1 MRKEEREMPPRN
13 KRHAKTA
20 KSKKSKKPLLWTLAI
35 LLLIIIGFAVYYF
48 GSIVNGVQNFN
59 KTGENSPFKNVE
71 PAEVAAAPEP
81 PKWEGSEPVNILLM
95 GVDARGVKKGEVPRS
110 DTMLVASL
118 DPVKKKFHV
127 FSILRDTY
135 VSIPG
140 HGKDR
145 INTAITHGPNVAM
158 QAIGDLLGIPI
169 QYYVYTDFQGFI
181 KLIDQIGGIDYDVE
195 KDMVYKTKAD
205 GPEYDID
212 LKKGFQHLDG
222 NMALQYVRFRHDAT
236 SDFTRTERQRG
247 FLKAVADKMKSTT
260 ALIKL
265 PTILSAVNPYIDTNL
280 NLNDMW
286 KLANV
291 GYQSS
296 MGGSEQI
303 PPMDLLIEEKTSGGS
318 AVIGVSSNEKL
329 KQFVQDAMSDPVP
342 SASPEATDSRSST
355 ETSK

>member
-13 KRHAKTA
+13 KRHAKT
-20 KSKKSKKPLLWTLAI
+20 KTSKSKKPLLWTLAI
-35 LLLIIIGFAVYYF
+35 ILLIIIGFAVYYF
-48 GSIVNGVQNFN
+48 GSIVNEFGNFN
-59 KTGENSPFKNVE
+59 KKGEDSPFKNVVE
-71 PAEVAAAPEP
+71 SEEVKAPEP
-81 PKWEGSEPVNILLM
+81 PKWEGTEPVNILLM

-118 DPVKKKFHV
+118 DPVKKKFYV

-140 HGKDR
+140 HDKDR
-145 INTAITHGPNVAM
+145 INTAITHGPTVAM
-158 QAIGDLLGIPI
+158 QTVGDLLGIPI

-181 KLIDQIGGIDYDVE
+181 KLIDEIGGIDYEVE

-247 FLKAVADKMKSTT
+247 FLKAVADKMKSSTS
-260 ALIKL
+260 LIKL
-265 PTILSAVNPYIDTNL
+265 PNILSAVNPYVDTNL
-280 NLNDMW
+280 ELNDMW

-303 PPMDLLIEEKTSGGS
+303 PPMDLLVEEKTRAGS
-318 AVIGVSSNEKL
+318 AVIGISSTDEL
-329 KQFVQDAMSDPVP
+329 KQFVQDTMSDPEP
-342 SASPEATDSRSST
+342 SASPVATDASS
-355 ETSK
+355 ENVTSK